1 MNFHQVE
8 KEVKKSSLSTPAGR
22 EKRGDRQKKGKQLGL
37 HVLVRS
43 AQTEIQGQ
51 AWGDSEAQRQVTT
64 HTHGEAAPARMRQ
77 EEAWVRA
84 PEPSMALYSGSGAQ
98 RRRHADRDT
107 EVLPSR
113 QKPEDLDE
121 TWGGAKLSTDGNTKA
136 RVQRSPVG
144 GAYRHKEP
152 KDPPRPGPRPHP

>member
-64 HTHGEAAPARMRQ
+64 HTRGGCTSTDAAGRGLSQGSRAFHGPLQ
-77 EEAWVRA
+77 WVRG
-84 PEPSMALYSGSGAQ
+84 PE
-98 RRRHADRDT
+98 
-107 EVLPSR
+107 E
-113 QKPEDLDE
+113 
-121 TWGGAKLSTDGNTKA
+121 KA
-136 RVQRSPVG
+136 R
-144 GAYRHKEP
+144 
-152 KDPPRPGPRPHP
+152 